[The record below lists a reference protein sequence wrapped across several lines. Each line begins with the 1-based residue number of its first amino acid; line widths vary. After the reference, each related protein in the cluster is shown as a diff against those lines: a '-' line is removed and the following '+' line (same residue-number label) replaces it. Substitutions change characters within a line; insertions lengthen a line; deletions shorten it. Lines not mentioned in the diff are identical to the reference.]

1 MASAG
6 AMQQSLKMLRL
17 RWEETKSE
25 WTDAMSLEFEEKHLV
40 DLERQWQLTVEHL
53 GRLSHV
59 LSRCYQE
66 CSE

>member
-53 GRLSHV
+53 GRLAHV

>member
-40 DLERQWQLTVEHL
+40 DLERQKTPAL
-53 GRLSHV
+53 
-59 LSRCYQE
+59 
-66 CSE
+66 